1 MEKHKSLLALVFAT
15 WFKLVF
21 LRFIDAVVQM
31 TDVEFLARG
40 AWIPQSICR
49 YLSSLW
55 LGVIT
60 DMLM

>member
-31 TDVEFLARG
+31 TDVEFLAMG
-40 AWIPQSICR
+40 SLDTSK
-49 YLSSLW
+49 YL
-55 LGVIT
+55 
-60 DMLM
+60 